1 MHKKSKQPLFRFMA
15 KRRILPAILLITAL
29 LVFFFMMM
37 YLLIGYNSQTRQQH
51 QAERLKQSVI
61 EIDHELTEIV
71 HSEYEILS
79 SRGFSEFVYMYDD
92 LDWYRRYELQKS
104 LAKELIAIK
113 SESDYVKGAWMYIPS
128 MNKAISD
135 QRINPLA
142 PAWLSAYRQGD
153 EPLQIISEEPV
164 YFVEHTDPDDPS
176 QLIAVAAVILD
187 EAKIRSRL
195 MYVQRSEQDT
205 ILLNWNA
212 HQSPEDQQTPDL
224 MTDGFARLSV
234 DCDRIPLQVVYVLC
248 EDEMDVLAQ
257 QLILLCVAFVMV
269 MLVSEIIVFANWYRD
284 VYDPLH
290 RLLIDA
296 FGHAERG
303 DFKYRISI
311 SQASPFKPI
320 YDRYNQM
327 MEKTEYY
334 VENELKQQLLI
345 SKANL
350 KQLQA
355 QISPHFMYN
364 SYYILFRLIK
374 KGDRESSLLMC
385 EHLGQFYHYI
395 TRNAD
400 DEKRL
405 SEEVEH
411 TQHYAAIQKF
421 RFREMLDVQISPPPA
436 EIADVYV
443 PRLILQ
449 PLLENAFKYAY
460 QTDREDGVMTLRVHF
475 TVYSPIS
482 FDIIV
487 ENSGSVDE
495 QTIESIR
502 KNLAATDDSIE
513 TTALI
518 NIHRRLQIYFSDHS
532 ALSVDRSALGGLL
545 VRIHIDD
552 TREDL

>member
-1 MHKKSKQPLFRFMA
+1 MHRKSKQPLFRFMA

-37 YLLIGYNSQTRQQH
+37 RLMISYNSQTRQLH
-51 QAERLKQSVI
+51 QAERLKQSVA
-61 EIDHELTEIV
+61 EIDHALTEIV

-92 LDWYRRYELQKS
+92 LDWYRRYELQKT

-113 SESDYVKGAWMYIPS
+113 SESDFVKGAWMYIPS

-142 PAWLSAYRQGD
+142 PEWLAAYAQGST
-153 EPLQIISEEPV
+153 PLQLIDGEAV

-176 QLIAVAAVILD
+176 QLIGVAAVILD
-187 EAKIRSRL
+187 EERLLSRL
-195 MYVQRSEQDT
+195 MYVQRSDQDA
-205 ILLNWNA
+205 IVLKWNA
-212 HQSPEDQQTPDL
+212 DPSSVPEQASDL
-224 MTDGFARLSV
+224 MNDVFARLSV
-234 DCDRIPLQVVYVLC
+234 SCDRFPLQVDYVLY
-248 EDEMDVLAQ
+248 EDEVDVLAQ
-257 QLILLCVAFVMV
+257 RLIMLCVMFFVV
-269 MLVSEIIVFANWYRD
+269 MLISEVIIFAIWYRD

-303 DFKYRISI
+303 DFKHRISI
-311 SQASPFKPI
+311 NSASPFKPI

-405 SEEVEH
+405 SEELEH

-421 RFREMLDVQISPPPA
+421 RFREMLDVQITPPPA
-436 EIADVYV
+436 EIAGVYV

-460 QTDREDGVMTLRVHF
+460 QSDREDGVMTLRVHF
-475 TVYSPIS
+475 AVYSPVS

-495 QTIESIR
+495 QTIETIR
-502 KNLAATDDSIE
+502 QNLAATDSNIE

-518 NIHRRLQIYFSDHS
+518 NIHRRLQIYFNNHS
-532 ALSVDRSALGGLL
+532 ALTVERSSLGGLL

>member
-1 MHKKSKQPLFRFMA
+1 MHKKSKQPLFRYMA
-15 KRRILPAILLITAL
+15 KRRILPPFLLITGL
-29 LVFFFMMM
+29 LVFFFFIMR
-37 YLLIGYNSQTRQQH
+37 LLISYNSQTRQQH
-51 QAERLKQSVI
+51 QAERFKQSVE
-61 EIDHELTEIV
+61 EIDHALTEII
-71 HSEYEILS
+71 HSEYEILNS
-79 SRGFSEFVYMYDD
+79 QEFSEFVYMYDD

-104 LAKELIAIK
+104 LAKELAAIK
-113 SESDYVKGAWMYIPS
+113 NESDYVKSAWIYIPS
-128 MNKAISD
+128 MNKTISD
-135 QRINPLA
+135 YRTNLPAPQWLA
-142 PAWLSAYRQGD
+142 AYSQHAESLQPIDGSA
-153 EPLQIISEEPV
+153 V
-164 YFVEHTDPDDPS
+164 YFVGHTDPDDPS
-176 QLIAVAAVILD
+176 RLVAVAAVMLD
-187 EAKIRSRL
+187 EAQICNRL
-195 MYVQRSEQDT
+195 MYVQRSEQDGFR
-205 ILLNWNA
+205 LRWNA
-212 HQSPEDQQTPDL
+212 QPSVGDEPEGDL
-224 MTDGFARLSV
+224 IRNSYVSLSV
-234 DCDRIPLQVVYVLC
+234 SCERFPLQVEYILY
-248 EDEMDVLAQ
+248 EDEVGQLSQ
-257 QLILLCVAFVMV
+257 QLILLFIVFVII
-269 MLVSEIIVFANWYRD
+269 MLLCEIAVFANWYRD
-284 VYDPLH
+284 IYDPLH

-303 DFKYRISI
+303 DFKHRISI
-311 SQASPFKPI
+311 NSASPFRPI

-355 QISPHFMYN
+355 QINPHFMYN

-421 RFREMLDVQISPPPA
+421 RFREMLDVQIEPPPA
-436 EIADVYV
+436 EIAGIYV

-460 QTDREDGVMTLRVHF
+460 QTDRDGEPMALRVRF
-475 TVYSPIS
+475 CMYTPIS

-487 ENSGSVDE
+487 ENSGSIDD
-495 QTIESIR
+495 QTIESIEN
-502 KNLAATDDSIE
+502 NLAETDNSIE

-518 NIHRRLQIYFSDHS
+518 NIHRRLQSYFNKQS
-532 ALSVDRSALGGLL
+532 ALSVERSPLGGLL

>member
-1 MHKKSKQPLFRFMA
+1 MNKTISDYRTN
-15 KRRILPAILLITAL
+15 LPAPQWLAA
-29 LVFFFMMM
+29 
-37 YLLIGYNSQTRQQH
+37 YSQH
-51 QAERLKQSVI
+51 AESLQP
-61 EIDHELTEIV
+61 ID
-71 HSEYEILS
+71 
-79 SRGFSEFVYMYDD
+79 G
-92 LDWYRRYELQKS
+92 
-104 LAKELIAIK
+104 
-113 SESDYVKGAWMYIPS
+113 
-128 MNKAISD
+128 
-135 QRINPLA
+135 
-142 PAWLSAYRQGD
+142 SA
-153 EPLQIISEEPV
+153 V
-164 YFVEHTDPDDPS
+164 YFVGHTDPDDPS
-176 QLIAVAAVILD
+176 RLVAVAAVMLD
-187 EAKIRSRL
+187 EAQICNRL
-195 MYVQRSEQDT
+195 MYVQRSEQDGFR
-205 ILLNWNA
+205 LRWNA
-212 HQSPEDQQTPDL
+212 QPSVRDEPEGDL
-224 MTDGFARLSV
+224 IRNGYVSLSV
-234 DCDRIPLQVVYVLC
+234 SCERFPLQVEYILY
-248 EDEMDVLAQ
+248 EDEVGQLSQ
-257 QLILLCVAFVMV
+257 QLILLFIVFVII
-269 MLVSEIIVFANWYRD
+269 MLLCEIAVFANWYRD
-284 VYDPLH
+284 IYDPLH

-303 DFKYRISI
+303 DFKHRISI
-311 SQASPFKPI
+311 NSASPFRPI

-355 QISPHFMYN
+355 QINPHFMYN

-421 RFREMLDVQISPPPA
+421 RFREMLDVQIEPPPA
-436 EIADVYV
+436 EIADIYV

-460 QTDREDGVMTLRVHF
+460 QTDRDGEPMALRVRF
-475 TVYSPIS
+475 CMYTPIS

-487 ENSGSVDE
+487 ENSGSIDD
-495 QTIESIR
+495 QTIESIEN
-502 KNLAATDDSIE
+502 NLAETDNSIE

-518 NIHRRLQIYFSDHS
+518 NIHRRLQSYFNKQS
-532 ALSVDRSALGGLL
+532 ALSVERSPLGGLL

>member
-1 MHKKSKQPLFRFMA
+1 MHRKSKQPLFRFMA

-37 YLLIGYNSQTRQQH
+37 RLMISYNSQTRQLH
-51 QAERLKQSVI
+51 QAERLKQSVA
-61 EIDHELTEIV
+61 EIDHALTEIV

-92 LDWYRRYELQKS
+92 LDWYRRYELQKT

-113 SESDYVKGAWMYIPS
+113 SESDFVKGAWMYIPS

-142 PAWLSAYRQGD
+142 PEWLAAYAQGST
-153 EPLQIISEEPV
+153 PLQLIDGEAV

-176 QLIAVAAVILD
+176 QLIGVAAVILD
-187 EAKIRSRL
+187 EERLLSRL
-195 MYVQRSEQDT
+195 MYVQRSDQDA
-205 ILLNWNA
+205 IVLKWNA
-212 HQSPEDQQTPDL
+212 DPSSVPEQASDL
-224 MTDGFARLSV
+224 MNDVFARLSV
-234 DCDRIPLQVVYVLC
+234 SCDRFPLQVDYVLY
-248 EDEMDVLAQ
+248 EDEVDVLAQ
-257 QLILLCVAFVMV
+257 RLIMLCVVFFVV
-269 MLVSEIIVFANWYRD
+269 MLISEVIIFAIWYRD

-303 DFKYRISI
+303 DFKHRISI
-311 SQASPFKPI
+311 NSASPFKPI

-405 SEEVEH
+405 SEELEH

-421 RFREMLDVQISPPPA
+421 RFREMLDVQITPPPA
-436 EIADVYV
+436 EIAGVYV

-460 QTDREDGVMTLRVHF
+460 QSDREDGVMTLRVHF
-475 TVYSPIS
+475 AVYSPVS

-495 QTIESIR
+495 QTIETIR
-502 KNLAATDDSIE
+502 QNLAATDSNIE

-518 NIHRRLQIYFSDHS
+518 NIHRRLQIYFNNHS
-532 ALSVDRSALGGLL
+532 ALTVERSSLGGLL

>member
-15 KRRILPAILLITAL
+15 KRRILPAILLIAAL
-29 LVFFFMMM
+29 LIFFFMMM
-37 YLLIGYNSQTRQQH
+37 RLMISYNSQTRQHH
-51 QAERLKQSVI
+51 QAERLKQSVA
-61 EIDHELTEIV
+61 EIDHALTEIV

-79 SRGFSEFVYMYDD
+79 SLEFSEFVYMYDD

-113 SESDYVKGAWMYIPS
+113 SKSDYVKSAWMYIPS

-135 QRINPLA
+135 QRTNPLV
-142 PAWLSAYRQGD
+142 PVWLAAYCQGS
-153 EPLQIISEEPV
+153 ERLQMIGGEAV
-164 YFVEHTDPDDPS
+164 YFVEHTDPDAPS
-176 QLIAVAAVILD
+176 QLIGVAAVILD
-187 EAKIRSRL
+187 EAKILSRL
-195 MYVQRSEQDT
+195 MSVQRSDQDT
-205 ILLNWNA
+205 ILLKWSVNQSSA
-212 HQSPEDQQTPDL
+212 HEQTADL
-224 MTDGFARLSV
+224 MNDGFARLSV
-234 DCDRIPLQVVYVLC
+234 GCNRFPLQVDYVLY
-248 EDEMDVLAQ
+248 EDEVDVLAQ
-257 QLILLCVAFVMV
+257 QLILLCVAFVIV
-269 MLVSEIIVFANWYRD
+269 MLISEIIVFANWYRD

-303 DFKYRISI
+303 DFKHRISI
-311 SQASPFKPI
+311 SCASPFRPI

-411 TQHYAAIQKF
+411 TRHYAAIQKF
-421 RFREMLDVQISPPPA
+421 RFREMLDVQINPPPN
-436 EIADVYV
+436 EIAGVYV

-475 TVYSPIS
+475 AVYSPVS

-495 QTIESIR
+495 RTIESIQ
-502 KNLAATDDSIE
+502 KNLAATGDNIE

-518 NIHRRLQIYFSDHS
+518 NIHRRLQIYFNSHS
-532 ALSVDRSALGGLL
+532 ALSVERSSLGGLL